1 MTRQP
6 LFQGLVV
13 DENGQPV
20 ATAFVGP
27 DPCYVV
33 DDAGF
38 KRHIPSEDVDRQV
51 LHKLR
56 EQIQGHEEL
65 ISEEAL
71 KMLGQDDIFSRA
83 MFIEQLKNIEQ
94 QFDEIISTGI
104 PEDGRAYMG
113 LAGFQ
118 IVINRHGD
126 VLKVNQPGTGATDS
140 WD

>member
-1 MTRQP
+1 MPREP

-13 DENGQPV
+13 DEFGQPV
-20 ATAFVGP
+20 ATAYVGSE
-27 DPCYVV
+27 PCYVF

-71 KMLGQDDIFSRA
+71 KMMGQDDIFSRA
-83 MFIEQLKNIEQ
+83 MFIEQLKNIDQ
-94 QFDEIISTGI
+94 QFDEIIATGI
-104 PEDGRAYMG
+104 PEEGRAYMG

-118 IVINRHGD
+118 IVINRQGD
-126 VLKVNQPGTGATDS
+126 VLQVNQPGMGSTDS